1 MRFSIIYADPPWEYD
16 DTLGNDPKYGGITY
30 KTMPIDQICNI
41 PVRDIRADNS
51 VLFMWA
57 TFPKLEEAFR
67 VIRRWGFQYVTVGFV
82 WLKVYKNGI
91 GKSLEELESKD
102 IVTGTGRWTN
112 SNSEICLIGRHG
124 KISRVSTIV
133 KQTIIAPL
141 LEHSAKPPEV
151 RERIVQLMGDLPRVE
166 LFARDLTLGW
176 TCLGNEVDGNDIR
189 DSIEFLAY
197 LSTSV

>member
-16 DTLGNDPKYGGITY
+16 NDLSGRVMNGAITY
-30 KTMPIDQICNI
+30 PTMSTNTIAKI
-41 PVRDIRADNS
+41 PVRDIRADDS

-57 TFPKLEEAFR
+57 TMPKLEDAFK
-67 VIRRWGFQYVTVGFV
+67 VIHGWGFQYITCAFV
-82 WLKVYKNGI
+82 WIKQNKSGEGI
-91 GKSLEELESKD
+91 FSGM
-102 IVTGTGRWTN
+102 GYWTN
-112 SNSEICLIGRHG
+112 QNAELVLLGKHG
-124 KISRVSTIV
+124 KPQRIANNI
-133 KQTIIAPL
+133 KQVVMAPVGR
-141 LEHSAKPPEV
+141 HSAKPPEV

-166 LFARDLTLGW
+166 LFARDLTPGW

>member
-16 DTLGNDPKYGGITY
+16 NDLSGRVMNGAITY
-30 KTMPIDQICNI
+30 PTMSTNTIAKI
-41 PVRDIRADNS
+41 PVRDIRADDS

-57 TFPKLEEAFR
+57 TMPKLEDAFK
-67 VIRRWGFQYVTVGFV
+67 VIRGWGFQYITCAFV
-82 WLKVYKNGI
+82 WIKQNKSGEGI
-91 GKSLEELESKD
+91 FSGM
-102 IVTGTGRWTN
+102 GYWTN
-112 SNSEICLIGRHG
+112 QNAELVLLGKHG
-124 KISRVSTIV
+124 KPQRIANNI
-133 KQTIIAPL
+133 KQVVMAPVGR
-141 LEHSAKPPEV
+141 HSAKPPEV

-166 LFARDLTLGW
+166 LFARDLTPGW